1 MNAWEQED
9 QERLEQER
17 AGIKDDPLLKDDY
30 EGPRVL
36 VSFVWPPYSQ
46 SVISALFDRE
56 RVNFKNV
63 IVNTGMPKTNRELD
77 IIKMAA
83 ANWDLGRSSF
93 KYDNYEKTKAG
104 GRLPNVFIIAI
115 KEV

>member
-46 SVISALFDRE
+46 SIISAFFDRE

-63 IVNTGMPKTNRELD
+63 IVNAGMPKTNRELD

-83 ANWDLGRSSF
+83 ANYNLERSSF
-93 KYDNYEKTKAG
+93 KYEEYEQIKAG
-104 GRLPNVFIIAI
+104 GRLPYIFIIDI